1 MTVDPMHNRPIN
13 PSKSRMNQRVLRC
26 LGIVA
31 VAVAV
36 GAAPVTAGAGASS
49 DNLLELAAKGGLS
62 VGVGFD
68 VSPLHWE
75 LIAPPDSISSSKTA
89 ESRMLADPEPLGRA
103 VSFDIK
109 LKWPTADLPIE
120 PYVVLGPAL
129 FVNRPQELSSLIGIP
144 ADPVLRL
151 GAKAGAG
158 FNWRLSKDATLF
170 GSYDVTT
177 TTVDGFTSPGTKAP
191 APNAPTGYDLLYGV
205 RFHY

>member
-1 MTVDPMHNRPIN
+1 M
-13 PSKSRMNQRVLRC
+13 
-26 LGIVA
+26 
-31 VAVAV
+31 
-36 GAAPVTAGAGASS
+36 
-49 DNLLELAAKGGLS
+49 
-62 VGVGFD
+62 
-68 VSPLHWE
+68 
-75 LIAPPDSISSSKTA
+75 A
-89 ESRMLADPEPLGRA
+89 ESRMLADPEPRGRA

-129 FVNRPQELSSLIGIP
+129 FVSQPQELSSLIGIP

-177 TTVDGFTSPGTKAP
+177 TTVDGFTSAGTKSP